1 MNETN
6 YFNNFVNLFLSQIT
20 CSQVAQHIYV
30 ACTYLL
36 KIKNLLHV
44 FLHLILVLI
53 TSIEHLKIGF
63 FFLMCNRNP
72 IREPSEYMFSLKI
85 LHNFILYKK
94 KNSPIFNN
102 SEQINSRF
110 KDASLLDNT
119 PNLGI
124 LFKEL
129 SSSNYL
135 QIAFIFWLQTL

>member
-20 CSQVAQHIYV
+20 CSQVVQHIYV
-30 ACTYLL
+30 ACTYLPT
-36 KIKNLLHV
+36 KNINLLHV

-53 TSIEHLKIGF
+53 TSIEHLKIG

-94 KNSPIFNN
+94 IH
-102 SEQINSRF
+102 R
-110 KDASLLDNT
+110 
-119 PNLGI
+119 
-124 LFKEL
+124 LF
-129 SSSNYL
+129 SY
-135 QIAFIFWLQTL
+135 F